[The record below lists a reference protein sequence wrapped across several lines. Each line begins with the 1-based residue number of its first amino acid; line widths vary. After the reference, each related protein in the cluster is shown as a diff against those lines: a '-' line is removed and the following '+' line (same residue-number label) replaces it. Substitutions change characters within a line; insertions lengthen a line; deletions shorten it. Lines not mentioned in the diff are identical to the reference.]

1 MKSSQIKSKG
11 SKSKKKSSSRRSDD
25 ESDADDAGYERGD
38 RVEAKVSGWTKYY
51 AGEITRVNRDGTYDI
66 KFDDGERK
74 SGVKSSQIKSKGS
87 KSKKKSSSRR
97 SDDESDADDAGYE
110 RGDRVEAKVS
120 GWTKYYAGEI
130 TRVNR
135 DGTYDIKF
143 DDGERKSGV
152 KSSQI
157 KSKGSKSKKKSSS
170 RRSDDESD
178 ADDAGYE
185 RGDRVEAK
193 VSGWT
198 KYYAG
203 EITRVNRDGT
213 YDIKFDDG
221 ERKSGVK
228 SSQIKSKG
236 SKSKK
241 KSSSRRSDDESDAD
255 DAGYERGDR
264 VEAKVSGWT
273 KYYGGE
279 ITRVNRDGTYDIKF
293 DDGERKSGVKSSQIK
308 SKGSKSK
315 KKSSSR
321 RSDDESDA
329 DDAGYERGDRVEA
342 KVSGW
347 TKYYAGEI
355 TRVNRDG
362 TYDIKF
368 DDGERKSGVKSS
380 QIKSKGSKSKKKSS
394 SRRSDDESDADD
406 AGYERGDRVEAK
418 VSGWTKYYGGEITRV
433 NRDGTYDIKF
443 DDGERK
449 SGVKSSQI
457 KSKGSKSKKK
467 SSSRRSDDESDAD
480 DAGYERG
487 DRVEAKVSGWTKYY
501 AGEITRVN
509 RDGTYDIKF
518 DDGERKSGVKSSQI
532 KSKGSKSKKK
542 SSSRRSDDES
552 DADDAGYERGDR
564 VEAKVSGW
572 TKYYA
577 GEITRVNRD
586 GTYDI
591 KFDDGERKSGVKS
604 SQIKSK
610 GSKSKKKSSSRRSD
624 DESDADDAGYERGD
638 RVEAKV
644 SGWTKYYAGEIT
656 RVNRDGTY
664 DIKFDDGERKSG
676 VKSSQIKSKGSKS
689 KKKSSSRRSDDESDA
704 DDAGYERGDRV
715 EAKVS
720 GWTKYYAGE
729 ITRVNRDGTYDI
741 KFDDGERKSGV
752 KSSQIK
758 SKGSKS
764 KKKSSSRRSDD
775 ESDADDAGY
784 ERGDRVEAKVSGWTK
799 YYAGEITRVNRDG
812 TYDIKFDDG
821 ERKSG
826 VKSSQIKSKASKRSS
841 RRNNDG
847 RPGGDL
853 RKGMQV
859 QARFMEGKKW
869 FPGNITKVNR
879 DGTYDIAYNDGTDES
894 RVPRSLIKVSM
905 SPKNKKLARSR
916 SRDKYD
922 ID

>member
-11 SKSKKKSSSRRSDD
+11 SKSKKKSSSRRSDDESDADDAGYERGDRVEAKVSGWTKYYGGEITRVNRDGTYDIKFDDGERKSGVKSSQIKSKASKSKKKSSSRRSDD

-228 SSQIKSKG
+228 SSQIKSKA

-308 SKGSKSK
+308 SK
-315 KKSSSR
+315 
-321 RSDDESDA
+321 A
-329 DDAGYERGDRVEA
+329 
-342 KVSGW
+342 
-347 TKYYAGEI
+347 
-355 TRVNRDG
+355 
-362 TYDIKF
+362 
-368 DDGERKSGVKSS
+368 
-380 QIKSKGSKSKKKSS
+380 
-394 SRRSDDESDADD
+394 
-406 AGYERGDRVEAK
+406 
-418 VSGWTKYYGGEITRV
+418 
-433 NRDGTYDIKF
+433 
-443 DDGERK
+443 
-449 SGVKSSQI
+449 
-457 KSKGSKSKKK
+457 
-467 SSSRRSDDESDAD
+467 
-480 DAGYERG
+480 
-487 DRVEAKVSGWTKYY
+487 
-501 AGEITRVN
+501 
-509 RDGTYDIKF
+509 
-518 DDGERKSGVKSSQI
+518 
-532 KSKGSKSKKK
+532 SKSKKK

-826 VKSSQIKSKASKRSS
+826 VKSSQIKSKASKSKKKSSS
-841 RRNNDG
+841 RRSDDESDADDAG
-847 RPGGDL
+847 YERGD
-853 RKGMQV
+853 RVEAKVSGWTKYY
-859 QARFMEGKKW
+859 AGE
-869 FPGNITKVNR
+869 ITRVNR
-879 DGTYDIAYNDGTDES
+879 DGTYDIKFDDGERKSGVKSSQIKSKGSKSKKKSSSRRSDDESDADDAGYERGDRVEAKVSGWTKYYAGEITRVNRDGT
-894 RVPRSLIKVSM
+894 
-905 SPKNKKLARSR
+905 
-916 SRDKYD
+916 YD
-922 ID
+922 IKFDDGERKSGVKSSQIKSKSLKK